1 VKYVK
6 ALGATNREAIENFY
20 NRMPDD
26 TRKRV
31 FSQEELLGALFSDRV
46 RGSCLVFK
54 TGSLGNNSKQ
64 GR

>member
-1 VKYVK
+1 MKYVKYVK

-31 FSQEELLGALFSDRV
+31 FSQVA
-46 RGSCLVFK
+46 SCETQK
-54 TGSLGNNSKQ
+54 GGYKND
-64 GR
+64 